1 MMNLK
6 RILMAWMLLLVGG
19 IMLSVSAQ
27 NDYNPTNPPEPSL
40 KLKVSVASS
49 NGYASGSGT
58 YLTGTAV
65 RISTSAYN
73 ENYTFS
79 YWTLNGEKYSEEKS
93 FTYTVEDR
101 NVNFVAVYDYTP
113 VNPDEPKTPDTYR
126 IYLSANDTN
135 GCSFN
140 RTNGAKAKAN
150 TYVTLTVYPSQ
161 GYKFKG
167 WYLNDVKQSDA
178 LTFNYMMPASD
189 ISFEAKLVYN
199 PDSPNEPESDS
210 SQSGNISKNL
220 KGDVNGD
227 VEADTADAVLIIN
240 HYVDGTTDKL
250 STSTADVNGDS
261 AIDTADAVKIISTY
275 VNNE

>member
-1 MMNLK
+1 MMKLQ
-6 RILMAWMLLLVGG
+6 RILMTWLLLLVGG
-19 IMLSVSAQ
+19 AMLSVSAQ
-27 NDYNPTNPPEPSL
+27 DDYDPANPPEPNL
-40 KLKVSVASS
+40 RLKVSVTAS

-65 RISTSAYN
+65 RISTSAYS

-79 YWTLNGEKYSEEKS
+79 HWTLNGEKYSEEKS

-126 IYLSANDTN
+126 IYLSANDTK

-140 RTNGAKAKAN
+140 RTSGAKAKAY
-150 TYVTLTVYPSQ
+150 TYVALTAYPSQ

-167 WYLNDVKQSDA
+167 WYLNGVKQSDA
-178 LTFNYMMPASD
+178 LSFNYLMPASD

-199 PDSPNEPESDS
+199 PDNPDEPESDG
-210 SQSGNISKNL
+210 SQSGNISKNQ

-227 VEADTADAVLIIN
+227 GEADTADAVLIIN

-261 AIDTADAVKIISTY
+261 VIDAADAVQIISAY